1 MLQLYAFVYQR
12 IMNFPQTKFEC
23 ETVTTGNLFEYVHQ
37 IINVKIHLHHSHVT
51 RKIIGFAH
59 DFCNLQVRENEDVI
73 PCIVHNFFG
82 FDMVFVI
89 KAIRLSEWKTKDV
102 NIGGKNVTD
111 LNFASIDK
119 IKFIDTMK
127 YYQSSLGKLA
137 KTLS

>member
-1 MLQLYAFVYQR
+1 
-12 IMNFPQTKFEC
+12 
-23 ETVTTGNLFEYVHQ
+23 
-37 IINVKIHLHHSHVT
+37 
-51 RKIIGFAH
+51 
-59 DFCNLQVRENEDVI
+59 
-73 PCIVHNFFG
+73 
-82 FDMVFVI
+82 MVFVI

-137 KTLS
+137 ETLS